1 MAYDHDEQEQIES
14 MKAWWDKY
22 GNVILGFVTLALIA
36 VLSWQGWNWYQRNQA
51 AEAGG
56 YFDALVSSAR
66 QGQAGPVVNA
76 SETLRSRFGSTVYAP
91 RGALIAADVRLANGD
106 VDGARAELAWVIAE
120 GKDPALA
127 AVARVRL
134 VSILIDQKDFDG
146 ALAQVDGTPP
156 PGFEAVYADARG
168 DVFFARGEAG
178 QARQAWQQALD
189 AFALDNPLRNVVWIK
204 IEALGGPAA

>member
-1 MAYDHDEQEQIES
+1 MAYDHDEQEQLES
-14 MKAWWDKY
+14 LKAWWDKY
-22 GNVILGFVTLALIA
+22 GNVILGFVTLALVAI
-36 VLSWQGWNWYQRNQA
+36 LSFQGWNWYQRNQA

-56 YFDALVSSAR
+56 YFDALTNAAR
-66 QGQAGPVVNA
+66 QGQAGPVASA

-106 VDGARAELAWVIAE
+106 VDGARAELGWIIGQ

-134 VSILIDQKDFDG
+134 VSLLIDQKAFDD
-146 ALAQVDGTPP
+146 ALAQVNGTPP
-156 PGFEAVYADARG
+156 EGFEGVYADARG
-168 DVFFARGEAG
+168 DVLFARGDRA
-178 QARQAWQQALD
+178 QAREAWQQALD
-189 AFALDNPLRNVVWIK
+189 AFAPQDPLRNVVWIK